1 MENLTLNG
9 INDREAAVVAAAVDI
24 NDVGD
29 DVGDINL
36 STLST
41 ITDASTSTDAVVDTL
56 EVEPQVDSVKK
67 MLFAQQLVVQD
78 NFNQMTKQ
86 MLDAWAKHCEIY
98 SNIFSKAK
106 SVRLVC
112 IHY

>member
-24 NDVGD
+24 NDFGD

-56 EVEPQVDSVKK
+56 EVEPQVDSVK
-67 MLFAQQLVVQD
+67 LVVQD

>member
-56 EVEPQVDSVKK
+56 QVEPQVDSVKK

-78 NFNQMTKQ
+78 NFNQMTKE
-86 MLDAWAKHCEIY
+86 MLDSWAKHCEIY